1 VSDDRDQRYVRYVL
15 ECIDRI
21 QHYVP
26 ATFDEF
32 VADGKAQD
40 AVLWRLQTLADVV
53 KSRLSDGL
61 KARHPTIRW
70 RAIAGFRNIAAH
82 DYVTLNMVAVWE
94 IVSDH
99 LEPLRE
105 VLEREILR

>member
-1 VSDDRDQRYVRYVL
+1 MSDGRDQRYVRYVL
-15 ECIDRI
+15 ECVDRI
-21 QHYVP
+21 QHYLP
-26 ATFDEF
+26 ASFDEF
-32 VADGKAQD
+32 VADGQAQD
-40 AVLWRLQTLADVV
+40 AVLWRLQTLADAV
-53 KSRLSDGL
+53 KSRLSDDL

-94 IVSDH
+94 IVSTH

-105 VLEREILR
+105 AMEKEQLP